1 MELPTLGALDTTRL
15 RRHKPDAPTPEPEP
29 EPEPT
34 AGALRG
40 RYFRNTPNHY
50 FLETVLRPR
59 AQNERETRRAEQAG
73 RDAAALFMDRRRY
86 PDPPA
91 FPPWPPW
98 DDEQWASASAAL
110 VETARAQVRAYG
122 AACDA
127 YLARLHLATVSN
139 AQGEPEERIDIF
151 QAFDERALK
160 GDIRDANQAVRALSE
175 AVRRSRMPATRQ
187 NALASAAVAEADR
200 DLQALVAAARREY
213 EVGEQLA
220 QRVATLVAQSRLH
233 RAAQAHDAA
242 VRREEL
248 RTIPRAR
255 AARVNKRNAGIDNTR
270 TMSAKTEGEKVQADR
285 QAWKLQT
292 KRKGTLRPG
301 YETPLPVFF
310 VDRGLRPPEYAFGVD
325 VLDAATIDSLDRIV
339 ALQHRSAVAAETP
352 PWTLR
357 DLIRMLMEAYAAL
370 LIVGEP
376 IEVEARASRGLVG
389 ADDGPAYDPATAPPS
404 PRARYFGPQRYV
416 DVSNRNPQ
424 ALIAQARAARAEA
437 EAAAPAA
444 PAAPASPRSQKV
456 YGGPKPTFLNRGPRP
471 FKPSA
476 GPTGPARGAGAASA
490 LRAAARAQRQQ
501 AAASAAPIDQATRRA
516 QLVLF
521 ETRAARDS
529 AAFDESARALV
540 NVDVR
545 RNELQMLL
553 AQLEATLPEPGV
565 VFRAQGAMEAHKAG
579 VAADKAD
586 ALAELEQFNS
596 RRGQLHA
603 ALLRA
608 GKQLVDSRLRLLR
621 MQTLDAAIALDSRD
635 DTAQGNAKR
644 RATDKAVTDAFA
656 SEWRVVKSAEP
667 VVDVV
672 KYAPDGT
679 PLAYSKPYFEIG
691 VVWDPDVRN
700 PRDAA
705 GEPTPPGAYTW
716 KHEPVDRA
724 VLLSNIDT
732 QLRKL
737 RNMLDV
743 RNAEVQAR
751 VHKGAAMQAGSD
763 ELRLNAL
770 AIQKLRSG
778 YYLSYTMDDDGNR
791 IPDPKSRYV
800 KGVYELE
807 REIGEKETDRAA
819 FASTQELYTRL
830 LAIVSAPSTASEV
843 RMGPLYHA
851 WRVLATFTRKGDVS
865 KDEAVARALA
875 RSWEKQRRD
884 ADRATERR
892 GGSASEKAK
901 AAKANAK
908 ALSAA
913 SVRANKARADALE
926 VVDRAGALD
935 AFRERTIWG
944 QPRSGQT
951 LEEARRGEG
960 LPPALRERLEPY
972 RRAMNLARAE
982 RVYKNDLLF
991 TSDKRPTAP
1000 SADPELNAR
1009 RFAVALERAT
1019 RRLIGPQAPVGL
1031 EAMSD
1036 DEKFTLVAQA
1046 VLAGVEAITIPN
1058 DFERELGGAGGV
1070 LAETP
1075 SLFEAIAYNLYHADR
1090 QHPSERLAALETLV
1104 EGFVDHRLRLG
1115 VRVRADGDALELARE
1130 VAAVENDWS
1139 LGARLERQRS
1149 AAAQRAS
1156 EEAAARGATAAEAA
1170 EAGAQAAAEYAWPA
1184 LTGLFAPFDV
1194 QMPAEEEARR
1204 RYIDV
1209 YSWDL
1214 SELFDEDAFAF
1225 LKTAGIVRTWEHE
1238 YLIQLRLGQTDVQST
1253 AVSEGAVALRQ
1264 QHERARALLAG
1275 RHVFASYALRA
1286 DDYRLVYGAYTAD
1299 DAFRALWV
1307 RRQALAVL
1315 PPPALPPTAPEE
1327 QTQRDE
1333 YLWKHRHA
1341 DSAWYRHLVRLKDK
1355 VEEELAAAK
1364 VKEAIQRK
1372 RDKGDPAAAPVSL
1385 REEIVARLKGRSL
1398 KAKFAEAQ
1406 EKRQEVRCKKV
1417 VKLMLTRAWNGQ
1429 PLQLDQ
1435 LTAEC
1440 RRYLES
1446 VQWELPDYAHRLR
1459 QTEKGR
1465 ATLQRYRLLQAA
1477 IKAERENEERRQDC
1491 LRVLRAFVELG
1502 VDGARLR
1509 SAGQAAQEAALAD
1522 TGEGNL
1528 VDQLPADCAQLLQ
1541 DAQFDNREELLA
1553 ALERLMEQSLAR
1565 QNAAAAAEVNI
1576 DVGLQAVE
1584 AAEEIGDAEE
1594 VEEAVEELDELE
1606 PVPEAAMMSRIDEI
1620 LLNVEL
1626 TRREA
1631 GRGQA
1636 WWEAENERSQE
1647 AEALLGQ
1654 REWEFQE
1661 AIKALDEVQK
1671 EQRWVL
1677 LNEYVPMRLAH
1688 RDEDRENARWGV
1700 SYRPER
1706 AEQRRSEEAWLSKVE
1721 ARLQALKARVSKLKE
1736 RIDLL
1741 RMRPEELR
1749 RFGFRGAEEEPLM
1762 GGPSWRTPTEAE
1774 REAAVAAREGEARDA
1789 FEANRRAEEMD
1800 ET

>member
-15 RRHKPDAPTPEPEP
+15 RLHKPDEPTPEPEP

-50 FLETVLRPR
+50 FLETVLQPR
-59 AQNERETRRAEQAG
+59 AQNERETRRAEAAG

-91 FPPWPPW
+91 FPPWLPW

-127 YLARLHLATVSN
+127 YLARLHLATVPN

-160 GDIRDANQAVRALSE
+160 GAIRDANQAVRALFE

-200 DLQALVAAARREY
+200 DLQALVADARREY

-220 QRVATLVAQSRLH
+220 QRVATLVAQSREH

-248 RTIPRAR
+248 RTMPRAR

-270 TMSAKTEGEKVQADR
+270 TMSAKTEGEKAQADR

-292 KRKGTLRPG
+292 KRVGTLRSG
-301 YETPLPVFF
+301 YENPLPAFF
-310 VDRGLRPPEYAFGVD
+310 ADRGLRPPEYAFGVD
-325 VLDAATIDSLDRIV
+325 VLDAATVDSLDRIV
-339 ALQHRSAVAAETP
+339 ALQHRSAVAAQTP

-376 IEVEARASRGLVG
+376 IEVAADASRGLVG

-404 PRARYFGPQRYV
+404 PRERYPESRRYV
-416 DVSNRNPQ
+416 DVSNRDPQ

-444 PAAPASPRSQKV
+444 PASPHSRRV
-456 YGGPKPTFLNRGPRP
+456 YGGPKPTFLDRGPRP

-476 GPTGPARGAGAASA
+476 GRTGPARGPGAASA

-501 AAASAAPIDQATRRA
+501 AAASAAPVDQATRRA

-521 ETRAARDS
+521 ETQAARDS

-565 VFRAQGAMEAHKAG
+565 VFRAQGAMEVHKAG

-608 GKQLVDSRLRLLR
+608 GRQLVDSRLRLLR
-621 MQTLDAAIALDSRD
+621 MQTLDAAIALDGRD
-635 DTAQGNAKR
+635 DTAQG
-644 RATDKAVTDAFA
+644 RANRSAIDKAVTDAFA

-691 VVWDPDVRN
+691 VVWDPNVRN

-705 GEPTPPGAYTW
+705 GEATPPGAYTW

-732 QLRKL
+732 QLRRL
-737 RNMLDV
+737 RNMLGV
-743 RNAEVQAR
+743 RNAEVQALAQ
-751 VHKGAAMQAGSD
+751 KGAEMQAGSD

-778 YYLSYTMDDDGNR
+778 YYLSYTKDDDGNR

-830 LAIVSAPSTASEV
+830 LAIGSAPSTAAEV
-843 RMGPLYHA
+843 RMDPLYHA

-884 ADRATERR
+884 ADRVTERR
-892 GGSASEKAK
+892 GGSASDKAK

-926 VVDRAGALD
+926 VVDRAGELD
-935 AFRERTIWG
+935 AFRERTSWG

-951 LEEARRGEG
+951 LEEALRGEG

-991 TSDKRPTAP
+991 TSDKRPAAP
-1000 SADPELNAR
+1000 SADPELSAR
-1009 RFAVALERAT
+1009 RFAVALARAT
-1019 RRLIGPQAPVGL
+1019 RRLIGPQAPSGL
-1031 EAMSD
+1031 EGMSD

-1046 VLAGVEAITIPN
+1046 VLAGVEAITIPD
-1058 DFERELGGAGGV
+1058 DFERELGGADGV

-1075 SLFEAIAYNLYHADR
+1075 GLFEAIAYNLYHADE
-1090 QHPSERLAALETLV
+1090 QYPSERLAALETLV

-1115 VRVRADGDALELARE
+1115 VRVRDDGDALELARE
-1130 VAAVENDWS
+1130 VGAVENDWG
-1139 LGARLERQRS
+1139 LGARLERKRG
-1149 AAAQRAS
+1149 AAAQKAS
-1156 EEAAARGATAAEAA
+1156 EEARARGATAAEAA
-1170 EAGAQAAAEYAWPA
+1170 AAGAQAAAEYAWPA

-1194 QMPAEEEARR
+1194 QMPTEEEARR
-1204 RYIDV
+1204 RYVDV

-1238 YLIQLRLGQTDVQST
+1238 LLMQLRLGQTDVQST

-1275 RHVFASYALRA
+1275 RHVFASYAIRA
-1286 DDYRLVYGAYTAD
+1286 DDYRLVYGTYTAD

-1315 PPPALPPTAPEE
+1315 PSPALPPTAPEE
-1327 QTQRDE
+1327 QTQREE
-1333 YLWKHRHA
+1333 YLWKHQHA
-1341 DSAWYRHLVRLKDK
+1341 DSAWYRHLVRLKDR
-1355 VEEELAAAK
+1355 VEKELADAK
-1364 VKEAIQRK
+1364 AKEANQKR
-1372 RDKGDPAAAPVSL
+1372 RDKGDPAAPPVSI
-1385 REEIVARLKGRSL
+1385 REEIEARLKGRSL
-1398 KAKFAEAQ
+1398 KAKLAEA
-1406 EKRQEVRCKKV
+1406 EAKRRDHRCKYI
-1417 VKLMLTRAWNGQ
+1417 VKMMLTRASARR
-1429 PLQLDQ
+1429 PLQLDK
-1435 LTAEC
+1435 LTDEC
-1440 RRYLES
+1440 RKYLES
-1446 VQWELPDYAHRLR
+1446 AQWELPDYRHTLR
-1459 QTEKGR
+1459 ETEKGR
-1465 ATLQRYRLLQAA
+1465 ATLERYRLLREA
-1477 IKAERENEERRQDC
+1477 IKEEVENEKRRQEC
-1491 LRVLRAFVELG
+1491 LRILRDFVELG
-1502 VDGARLR
+1502 VSGARLR
-1509 SAGQAAQEAALAD
+1509 SAGRAAQEAALAD
-1522 TGEGNL
+1522 TSEGNL
-1528 VDQLPADCAQLLQ
+1528 VKQLPEDCVQVLQ
-1541 DAQFDNREELLA
+1541 DAQFDNREQMLA

-1565 QNAAAAAEVNI
+1565 QNAAAAAEVRI

-1584 AAEEIGDAEE
+1584 VAEESGDAEE
-1594 VEEAVEELDELE
+1594 VEDAVEALDELE

-1636 WWEAENERSQE
+1636 WWEAENERNQE

-1661 AIKALDEVQK
+1661 AIKALDKVQE

-1688 RDEDRENARWGV
+1688 KDEDRKNARWGV

-1706 AEQRRSEEAWLSKVE
+1706 AEQRRSEEAWLAKVE
-1721 ARLQALKARVSKLKE
+1721 ARLKALKARVSKLEE

-1789 FEANRRAEEMD
+1789 FDTNRRAEEMD